1 MTLPTVKRRYL
12 SARKGYTALAV
23 FMIVRVVTIAR
34 LIYQGRSKEA
44 SEASEALDK
53 QNRRFQQLQRELD
66 CQCNRQKIF
75 NCEINNGSQT

>member
-12 SARKGYTALAV
+12 SARKGYTALAM

-53 QNRRFQQLQRELD
+53 QDRRFQQ
-66 CQCNRQKIF
+66 RQGNWTVSVTDKRF
-75 NCEINNGSQT
+75 STVR